1 MNPTQ
6 SSRKAKGR
14 RNIRKNVTKKLK
26 KVMEERGN
34 NVAAIT
40 KDDILEKLKR
50 ICRSR
55 EGVSLPFPNRNE
67 RVPHE
72 KVAVVRPLPMVVD
85 PEPEEADPPVDLQ
98 APPMGEP
105 QIEPIA
111 EPEAPTVEDPPV
123 VPGQLLEAV

>member
-1 MNPTQ
+1 MNPPQ
-6 SSRKAKGR
+6 PSLKSKGR
-14 RNIRKNVTKKLK
+14 RNIRKIVAKKLK
-26 KVMEERGN
+26 KVLEERGD

-40 KDDILEKLKR
+40 KDDILKQLER

-55 EGVSLPFPNRNE
+55 ERVSLPCPNRNE
-67 RVPHE
+67 RVPNE